1 MNRFRDSIYRY
12 STTAAMLAVLLLGG
26 TLLAGNS
33 AVAGEATPMNQMA
46 EIMHRL
52 KHYPSPQGKEV
63 LQKIVAS
70 DSASM
75 HQRTLATAM
84 LNLEHKVSSQDVSK
98 LKALMADASASADE
112 KTLADIILNLD
123 HRPTKQDK
131 ARVKA
136 MMH

>member
-1 MNRFRDSIYRY
+1 MNNFRDSSDRY
-12 STTAAMLAVLLLGG
+12 STLAIMLAVLLLSGV
-26 TLLAGNS
+26 LSVGNS
-33 AVAGEATPMNQMA
+33 AVAGEASPMQQMA

-52 KHYPSPQGKEV
+52 KHYPSPLGKEV

-70 DSASM
+70 DSTSA

-84 LNLEHKVSSQDVSK
+84 MNLEHKVSPQDVSK
-98 LKALMADASASADE
+98 LKALMADAPASADE
-112 KTLADIILNLD
+112 KTLADIILNLN

-131 ARVKA
+131 MRVKA

>member
-1 MNRFRDSIYRY
+1 
-12 STTAAMLAVLLLGG
+12 
-26 TLLAGNS
+26 
-33 AVAGEATPMNQMA
+33 
-46 EIMHRL
+46 
-52 KHYPSPQGKEV
+52 
-63 LQKIVAS
+63 
-70 DSASM
+70 M
-75 HQRTLATAM
+75 HQRALATAM

-98 LKALMADASASADE
+98 HKALMADASASADE